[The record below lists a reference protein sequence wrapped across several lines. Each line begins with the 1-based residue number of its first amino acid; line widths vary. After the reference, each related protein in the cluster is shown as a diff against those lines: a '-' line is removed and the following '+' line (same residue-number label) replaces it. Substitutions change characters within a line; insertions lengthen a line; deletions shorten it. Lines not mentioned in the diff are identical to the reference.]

1 MVECSQRRAFAFKTV
16 TSNKSYMSLCWIP
29 LLSEMHTLTV
39 LVILLQAL
47 GLAWPASIKPPLGMT
62 VHVVPLDSTQGQ
74 TVRAHFAAIVSGKSC
89 TVTGLCDTGEDCVVE
104 NNTVPFT
111 GSKPSSGWCAVH
123 WQTTLP
129 ANFTGNISLGS
140 STQMYVALKADPMVR
155 ANSGKLN
162 HPGFVAL
169 LPPLRA
175 RKNCPHHFHLSVRDL
190 DGDKVHCRFAK
201 EDRGECLNCT
211 PHSFLELDQENC
223 MLSFTGDASAGE
235 YYIYLMAEDL
245 VPAPLTV
252 QTTPSQPMS
261 AVPFILSLTVEQ
273 GNHSCSAEPVA
284 SANNPEENSLFYILP
299 FHEKSFTANYDSN
312 DESVT
317 EIAVIGPPQLY
328 RTEFL
333 SVGPISSLNIAWVR
347 SENKLARLLPIC
359 FVANTQNLQSEPRC
373 VWLYQREM
381 IALPTGTVLTCE
393 KTEMSLVLPIG
404 SFSKI
409 NISELQLNSPSCP
422 VTYNDTHLTARIPL
436 EGCGTKAVHTAGEL
450 IYTNTLQTVRTYN
463 KVIRRQPILVL
474 PLACRIPSVLAKGPN
489 YKIGIP
495 KEQEVFGTV
504 EFKLE
509 FYFPGQGPLGKFT
522 SSPVFRYDNQRVRR
536 ELRAES
542 TSATTSSANNT
553 SSSSSSVTS
562 APEASNTTIS
572 SSSNST
578 ATNTSSVTSASNS
591 SAAAATTTSQI
602 GSKIDTLD
610 LYVTSNCSI
619 ARAEIL
625 VSSCSESETEDFAV
639 SHPLLDQGCT
649 ASAGA
654 LEVVTSSTGTKIYR
668 LDLSDLKSTGSTMY
682 VECTVNLCITTM
694 PSAKCPDLCKTKLT
708 RSAMINNVF
717 SSSYT
722 IKSPAVSLVVTR
734 APPIT
739 NATIPQTTT
748 TTTTTAAPTTSHA
761 PEKAPSLAVGVIVA
775 LVCVICQPF
784 L

>member
-29 LLSEMHTLTV
+29 LPSEMHTLTV

-175 RKNCPHHFHLSVRDL
+175 RKKCPHHFHLSVRDL

-299 FHEKSFTANYDSN
+299 FHEKSFTTNYDSN

-373 VWLYQREM
+373 VWL
-381 IALPTGTVLTCE
+381 IFVNILFCLVPAAVLTCE

-522 SSPVFRYDNQRVRR
+522 SSPV
-536 ELRAES
+536 A
-542 TSATTSSANNT
+542 
-553 SSSSSSVTS
+553 
-562 APEASNTTIS
+562 
-572 SSSNST
+572 SSNST

-591 SAAAATTTSQI
+591 SVAAATTTSQI

-734 APPIT
+734 PVP
-739 NATIPQTTT
+739 
-748 TTTTTAAPTTSHA
+748 H
-761 PEKAPSLAVGVIVA
+761 PSLMP
-775 LVCVICQPF
+775 PF
-784 L
+784 PKPLLLPPLPQLPQLLMHQKKHRLWLWAS